1 MSVLLKE
8 EYAVSNMQRWQRTVL
23 QAPLLWGAVA
33 TVGFFSLLSGGV
45 VASLCGPDIAAFLE
59 RYCAGHPIEYVEVAF
74 FFVGMAA
81 LFIRRANISQQR
93 QQLKDAPLGPVPAG
107 GQTASDCAEMLHKLD
122 RLPEDRQETY
132 LVRRLRE
139 GLQVVQRQGSADAL
153 DDELKYQSELDEV
166 RAHGGLALVRVITW
180 AIPIL
185 GFLGTVIGITMAIA
199 LLNPESLEQSLNY
212 VVAALAVAFDT
223 TAIALGFSMALMFTQ
238 FTVEKAEG
246 RLLAAVD
253 ERARNELTARFRLQ
267 RDSGDPQAA
276 AVRRMSE
283 TVIEATEKLVG
294 RQAELWQGTVEAA
307 HEKWSQA
314 FTSTHSALE
323 TSLEHALST
332 ALHKHA
338 QQVAESGKALA
349 EENHAHWSRVQQA
362 LHQNLQSIGAQQQ
375 EMTKLAVALKEA
387 AGATSQVAK
396 LETALNRNLEALSGA
411 HHFEET
417 LESLAGV
424 IHLLNA
430 RVAHA
435 PKPAEQHTIGRA
447 A

>member
-1 MSVLLKE
+1 
-8 EYAVSNMQRWQRTVL
+8 
-23 QAPLLWGAVA
+23 
-33 TVGFFSLLSGGV
+33 
-45 VASLCGPDIAAFLE
+45 
-59 RYCAGHPIEYVEVAF
+59 
-74 FFVGMAA
+74 
-81 LFIRRANISQQR
+81 
-93 QQLKDAPLGPVPAG
+93 VPAG
-107 GQTASDCAEMLHKLD
+107 GQTASDCGQLIDKLD
-122 RLPEDRQETY
+122 RLSEDRRQSY

-139 GLQVVQRQGSADAL
+139 GLSVVQRQGSAETL
-153 DDELKYQSELDEV
+153 DEELKYQSELDEA

-223 TAIALGFSMALMFTQ
+223 TAIALVFSMGLMFTSYV
-238 FTVEKAEG
+238 VEKSEA

-253 ERARNELTARFRLQ
+253 EKAMNELSTRFRLK
-267 RDSGDPQAA
+267 RDAGDPQAA

-283 TVIEATEKLVG
+283 TVIEATEKLVN

-307 HEKWSQA
+307 HEKWSHA
-314 FTSTHSALE
+314 VTSAHIAME
-323 TSLEHALST
+323 TSLEHALAA

-349 EENHAHWSRVQQA
+349 EENHAHWARVQQA
-362 LHQNLQSIGAQQQ
+362 LHQNLQAVGAQQQ
-375 EMTKLAVALKEA
+375 EMTRLATALTDA
-387 AGATSQVAK
+387 AGATAQVIK
-396 LETALNRNLEALSGA
+396 LEDSLNRNLEALAGA

-417 LESLAGV
+417 LDSLAGV

-430 RVAHA
+430 RVSAQGIA
-435 PKPAEQHTIGRA
+435 SPKAADKQVTPRA